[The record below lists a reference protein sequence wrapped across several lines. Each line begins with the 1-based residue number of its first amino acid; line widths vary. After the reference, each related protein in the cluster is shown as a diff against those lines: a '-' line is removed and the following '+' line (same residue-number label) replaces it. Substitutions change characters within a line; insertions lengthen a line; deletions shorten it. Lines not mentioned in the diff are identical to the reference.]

1 MDQMDNK
8 QISAAFEQ
16 LAQLMELH
24 GQNAFRAKALA
35 AAAYKINKLPFP
47 ASSKSGDE
55 LSSFPG
61 IGASTAKKIK
71 LLEQTGSLPEL
82 EELRAATPDGILQML
97 QVKGLGPKKILII
110 WKELGLETLGEVY
123 YACNENRLIDAK
135 GFGLKTQEQIRQAI
149 EFTFASAGW
158 VRYASMEPEAHR
170 AYDALKTQ
178 LGPDRLISFTGAFR
192 RKNEVL
198 KEVGILIEA
207 TQPEMDQLTAKANI
221 QPPIQLIAADRT
233 GFYQQLFLTS
243 GSEDHLLQM
252 AQLLKGPSTTL
263 QDEIQG
269 LDSEEAIYRH
279 FGLKYIAPEL
289 REGLDE
295 IDQAR
300 QHTLPILI
308 EEKDLKG
315 TLHNHSTY
323 SDGVHTLEEMAL
335 YCRDQLGLEYLGIS
349 DHSRTAVY
357 AGGLTIEEVHQQWEE
372 IDRLNRQLA
381 PFHIFKGIESDILSD
396 GSLDYPD
403 EILEGFD
410 FVVASIHSNL
420 KMDLDRA
427 TERLIRAIENPYTT
441 MLGHPTGRLL
451 LAREGYP
458 IDHKKVIDACAA
470 NQVVIEINA
479 NPLRLDLDW
488 RWHRYAVSKG
498 VMLSV
503 NPDAHRTSGLH
514 DMHYGVLVARKGGVE
529 AKDCLNTLTLKEIT
543 AYFSEK
549 KQKTNLQQ

>member
-47 ASSKSGDE
+47 ASSKSEDE
-55 LSSFPG
+55 LSSSPG

-135 GFGLKTQEQIRQAI
+135 GFGLKTQEQIKQAI

-158 VRYASMEPEAHR
+158 VRFASMEPEAYR
-170 AYDALKTQ
+170 VYDALKTS

-207 TQPEMDQLTAKANI
+207 TQPEIDLLTAKANI

-233 GFYQQLFLTS
+233 GFYQQLFMNS

-252 AQLLKGPSTTL
+252 AQLLKGSHTTL
-263 QDEIQG
+263 QDEIHG

-279 FGLKYIAPEL
+279 FGLDYIAPEL

-300 QHTLPILI
+300 QHTLPLLI

-372 IDRLNRQLA
+372 IDRLNLQLA
-381 PFHIFKGIESDILSD
+381 PFRIFRGIESDILSD

-458 IDHKKVIDACAA
+458 IDHKKIIDACAD

-549 KQKTNLQQ
+549 KQKTNQR